1 MPLYEVT
8 APDGKKYQVNAP
20 EGATQEDAIEY
31 VATQVIPQQPAPQEA
46 TAGVGEALI
55 GGAKRIGSDIITG
68 VTAPFVGGEEAAQK
82 GIARQEQITERP
94 GASLE
99 EVQKKYKEEGAWP
112 AIKEAISQIP
122 SAITEQAPFLATMW
136 AGGKAGA
143 ALPGTPQTKVVTGF
157 IGAALAPFLA
167 QSGSNIQRQVE
178 EQVAKGEDPNVSMS
192 KAYGGATAQA
202 ALDVFS
208 LQFGLGRLLGIKPA
222 QFGTQQAE
230 KLAKEKLTLM
240 LAKGTGKTALAEIPT
255 EMTQQLIERAQ
266 AGLDL
271 TSPEAVQEY
280 LSAGYTAGLIS
291 PIGGPVRAMERSD
304 ARNYLAVKEEQ
315 AKQAMQQSLDAEIAR
330 INEAKFTEEEK
341 QRKIAEAEAKARAQ
355 RNAVLAN
362 IYTNPGKTV
371 QEIINEATGV
381 ARPAETKKSLEE
393 RQKALETQLD
403 EKART
408 YKKALNSPSG
418 VFAKDPFTQ
427 QEYELTTGEWL
438 GLTSPDLVSE
448 IESTTPVEER
458 GERLAT
464 DPVTETTFIDM
475 GIGRTAK
482 LHTALKGL
490 DPLKIE
496 DNRVIRNT
504 LNNYLKTREA
514 EDPRAVAVQDY
525 LNTIPTTEELE
536 YEPAIRDRLRSDL
549 QVSGQPV
556 PISPAEAF
564 AGYDGTGIDRVPDNI
579 REFARGEESFTDTI
593 ENDLKALREE
603 IAKPY
608 KGETLNS
615 RIKKLGG
622 ILTKD
627 FRDLAG
633 DKSTAALNLTPGLAS
648 NKGREL
654 GELINDGLLDDFL
667 PFHLQSAP
675 GSDTREAAQ
684 YLIGQLV
691 SNTRTIP
698 YAEQRARDELQLQHD
713 QLSEALYLQEKEPQN
728 QRAAEFGLTPQE
740 EDANAILRQESAAIK
755 EEGGISPTEEVPGE
769 TIAEARA
776 KPKET
781 IGQFLDR
788 ATPEELK
795 AFSRQQLA
803 KDMSDQGRQRRQE
816 AIQALQTE
824 RETLVEAFK
833 DTRDP
838 AQRKAIRERG
848 TAIDGE
854 LKALGYKPQFA
865 EAPTTQ
871 TIETYNRNPVS
882 QTEKSLINEA
892 KEFFKNK
899 LRSEINTTGKN
910 EYWNQGEFIFTGF
923 QNGNKNNAYLNWN
936 FAFDNKLKNSN
947 SNIRSTELQRAAY
960 ALARQELGDFEIQ
973 LDPVWGA
980 PDVQPTQ
987 LAEATQ
993 PELIF
998 ENKPI
1003 PKQLID
1009 QYRKNQAA
1017 EERANVSMSGPNKAA
1032 QTRTWQTLSRM
1043 YTDFLGVDPRSN
1055 WTMSPRFYA
1064 LQDILQREATKPTQ
1078 LAQTLQ
1084 PLPNTGQTSESITSV
1099 LEDEFGPNVRN
1110 MQRRGRLRIV
1120 DSVDQLPPNVRGQ
1133 ATPRSVG
1140 AFDGETSYIIAD
1152 RVNPQNARRV
1162 LLHEVGE
1169 HYGLERML
1177 GRDNYRSALNRL
1189 KTLRN
1194 SDDVVRNAWNQVKQA
1209 YPKLK
1214 EGSDPYLK
1222 EVMAKVAE
1230 EAPNMTLVTRLRG
1243 LIKNFLT
1250 RLGLYNPDTFT
1261 SRDLQDLLI
1270 HSLRSSLAKD
1280 LNPVLAQGGIQLSE
1294 QERAELLG
1302 MTDESV
1308 LDMIERHANTVVDNV
1323 GKGWVTMMSPDE
1335 FLQLTTSPSYRETLE
1350 KQVEQGLGTFKT
1362 SPLKNKG
1369 KFDIKSMKPMFLEVS
1384 DFPVRDASVGDGIPF
1399 EYTPEGGYDTEVIK
1413 GVPLGVDVKGHEG
1426 RHRAIMAKKAGITQM
1441 PVMIFSNTAKTKRDV
1456 IQERDGPTLRAQV
1469 EGQPSVDLASEMI
1482 PIDYANEQNIR
1493 NMMQGTDIQFME
1505 VPPDMQGTAVF
1516 GRLDASEQSFY
1527 NNYVNRFDEFRQSPR
1542 DSLQDMFVKGRINIA
1557 SSTAGVEEKLIKDYN
1572 GAVNDAMNNVRADI
1586 LLNQALESNIMA
1598 SQAAEEGKV
1607 DFLDNGLAKVVP
1619 DENNINKLIQL
1630 REQLGQ
1636 EVGDPTRAKYL
1647 VQHYLVGR
1655 RFKREIELNAQREQN
1670 IINLKAMIVEQRRI
1684 LRDSQG
1690 RGQAEQRNNAEK
1702 LMDRYK
1708 KLIEMNRKAMTDI
1721 TDEQIAAIGPA
1732 LDYANQ
1738 HPILNQIGSV
1748 VDGINRNRIDM
1759 LEKAGYYDADTAAFY
1774 RSNLGYVPL
1783 FRVIE
1788 DLDFMHPG
1796 TKEYF
1801 QGFANLGRE
1810 YEFRGSERDVDD
1822 VLNNMLKQHFW
1833 AVNAAVRN
1841 NANFQT
1847 AKALGMHETVTDP
1860 ETGAEVERL
1869 MTLDK
1874 KPDGRA
1880 GESVAP
1886 VYINGERKFIEYSDP
1901 NLAIAIQGAVPAFTG
1916 ILAWFGQASKIFRLG
1931 ITANPIFQSYQVV
1944 NDAISAALFSG
1955 VKNPFALGKEIIAGF
1970 AKDTFNSTDA
1980 INKQMARL
1988 GIAGGYGKTARDIF
2002 EQSERKFNLANNS
2015 LIKNLYDKA
2024 DKFASKS
2031 DLAQRRGIFIQT
2043 LLETGGVR
2051 QPDGSVQGGNEVLAM
2066 NRALNIINWQKRGLA
2081 TPVRALTH
2089 VVPFLNAYIQ
2099 GMDVLMNAIRGKGI
2113 SGQESRKAQM
2123 LLFKTAMTLM
2133 ALNAMYAMLVA
2144 GDDEYDKQDDRTKF
2158 RNYFIPGTN
2167 FKMPVRAE
2175 ISFLTKYLP
2184 EQTYQYMLK
2193 RGTNDEPDS
2202 RKLAQGFSTAFTD
2215 AMLSPNLFPQL
2226 FRAGFEVATNY
2237 DFYNDRPLI
2246 GMGLNRL
2253 ATSEQYNERTS
2264 QFARWIGA
2272 SGIVAPINV
2281 DHLVR
2286 GYTGTLGST
2295 ALYLTDSIANLFYTN
2310 KLPERPLR
2318 ELPIISPLMMR
2329 PEGRDKLNDFYD
2341 LKQMS
2346 DEVSATFNNYVKLGK
2361 GEQAREYRK
2370 DNVKL
2375 MALRGQIN
2383 NINNRLKTIRDQRKL
2398 IVENPRMSAEV
2409 KRERLEKL
2417 DKMMNTAVINVSRLR
2432 RNAGL

>member
-8 APDGKKYQVNAP
+8 APGGKKYQVNAP

-31 VATQVIPQQPAPQEA
+31 VATQVIPQQPTPQEA
-46 TAGVGEALI
+46 TAGMGEAFL

-68 VTAPFVGGEEAAQK
+68 VTAPFVGGEEAAQR

-136 AGGKAGA
+136 AGAKAGA

-230 KLAKEKLTLM
+230 KLAKEKLALM

-291 PIGGPVRAMERSD
+291 PIGGPVRALERSD

-341 QRKIAEAEAKARAQ
+341 QRKIAEAEAKARAE

-371 QEIINEATGV
+371 QEIIDEATGV

-393 RQKALETQLD
+393 RQKALETQLN
-403 EKART
+403 EKAKT

-448 IESTTPVEER
+448 IESTTPVEEQ

-464 DPVTETTFIDM
+464 DPVTETTFRDM

-482 LHTALKGL
+482 LHTTLKGL

-504 LNNYLKTREA
+504 LDNYLKTREA

-556 PISPAEAF
+556 PISPSEAF

-579 REFARGEESFTDTI
+579 REFARGKEPLADTVEI
-593 ENDLKALREE
+593 ENDLKAIQDE

-608 KGETLNS
+608 KGETLTS

-627 FRDLAG
+627 FKDLAR
-633 DKSTAALNLTPGLAS
+633 DKSTAALNLSPGLAS
-648 NKGREL
+648 NKGSEL
-654 GELINDGLLDDFL
+654 GELINDGLLNDFL
-667 PFHLQSAP
+667 PFHLQASP
-675 GSDTREAAQ
+675 GSDTRAAAE
-684 YLIGQLV
+684 YIMNQLV

-713 QLSEALYLQEKEPQN
+713 QLAEALYLQEKEPQN
-728 QRAAEFGLTPQE
+728 QRAAEFGVTPQE
-740 EDANAILRQESAAIK
+740 EADNIVLQREAQDIK
-755 EEGGISPTEEVPGE
+755 EEGRRTVEDLRAEGLQVPD
-769 TIAEARA
+769 I
-776 KPKET
+776 
-781 IGQFLDR
+781 
-788 ATPEELK
+788 
-795 AFSRQQLA
+795 
-803 KDMSDQGRQRRQE
+803 
-816 AIQALQTE
+816 
-824 RETLVEAFK
+824 
-833 DTRDP
+833 
-838 AQRKAIRERG
+838 
-848 TAIDGE
+848 
-854 LKALGYKPQFA
+854 
-865 EAPTTQ
+865 
-871 TIETYNRNPVS
+871 
-882 QTEKSLINEA
+882 
-892 KEFFKNK
+892 
-899 LRSEINTTGKN
+899 
-910 EYWNQGEFIFTGF
+910 
-923 QNGNKNNAYLNWN
+923 
-936 FAFDNKLKNSN
+936 
-947 SNIRSTELQRAAY
+947 
-960 ALARQELGDFEIQ
+960 
-973 LDPVWGA
+973 
-980 PDVQPTQ
+980 Q
-987 LAEATQ
+987 LAEATENVLDKLKNPDGTPITLYHGTNASFTEFDNTKIQ
-993 PELIF
+993 RGSQGKGFYLTDAPYFARNYGKNVIPVQATIQNPLILEGTGKNWTQEQENAFNNF
-998 ENKPI
+998 EQSGYDAIVRLSNGQIMEIMVPDNVNNTFDINNKKHVKQI
-1003 PKQLID
+1003 LDTLSSERGTFFKGQRYKNSEKQLFKAATLPDSPYNTFAAYEIIEEFAD
-1009 QYRKNQAA
+1009 NIQAA
-1017 EERANVSMSGPNKAA
+1017 GFDSFYVYELPGYAMGARNIGVFDANNIIPV
-1032 QTRTWQTLSRM
+1032 
-1043 YTDFLGVDPRSN
+1043 TD
-1055 WTMSPRFYA
+1055 
-1064 LQDILQREATKPTQ
+1064 KPTQ

-1084 PLPNTGQTSESITSV
+1084 PLPNTGQTSESITSA
-1099 LEDEFGPNVRN
+1099 LEDEFGTNVRN
-1110 MQRRGRLRIV
+1110 MQRRGKLRIV

-1140 AFDGETSYIIAD
+1140 AFDGEISYIIAD

-1261 SRDLQDLLI
+1261 SRDLQDLLV
-1270 HSLRSSLAKD
+1270 HSLRNSLAKD

-1323 GKGWVTMMSPDE
+1323 GRGWVTTMSPDQ
-1335 FLQLTTSPSYRETLE
+1335 FLQLTTNPGTLARLQKE
-1350 KQVEQGLGTFKT
+1350 VEEGKGTFRE
-1362 SPLKNKG
+1362 SLKQKG
-1369 KFDIKSMKPMFLEVS
+1369 KFDIKSMKPMFIEVS
-1384 DFPVRDASVGDGIPF
+1384 DFPVRDAGVGDGIPF
-1399 EYTPEGGYDTEVIK
+1399 QYTPEGGYDTQAIK
-1413 GVPLGVDVKGHEG
+1413 GIPLNVSVKGHEG
-1426 RHRAIMAKKAGITQM
+1426 RHRAIMAKNAGITEM
-1441 PVMIFSNTAKTKRDV
+1441 PVMVFSNTAKTKRDI
-1456 IQERDGPTLRAQV
+1456 IQKGDTPTLRSQV
-1469 EGQPSVDLASEMI
+1469 EGQPPVNLASEMI

-1493 NMMQGTDIQFME
+1493 GMMQGTDIQFME

-1527 NNYVNRFDEFRQSPR
+1527 NNFVNRFDEFRSNPIG
-1542 DSLQDMFVKGRINIA
+1542 SLQDMFTKARINVA
-1557 SSTAGVEEKLIKDYN
+1557 SATAGIEEKVIKDFN
-1572 GAVNDAMNNVRADI
+1572 GAVTNAMNVVRPDI
-1586 LLNQALESNIMA
+1586 LLNQGLESNILA
-1598 SQAAEEGKV
+1598 ATAAEEGKV

-1619 DENNINKLIQL
+1619 DENNINKLVQL

-1636 EVGDPTRAKYL
+1636 QINNPIKAKFL
-1647 VQHYLVGR
+1647 VQHYLAAR
-1655 RFKREIELNAQREQN
+1655 RFNREVELNAQREQN
-1670 IINLKAMIVEQRRI
+1670 IVNLKAMIAEQRRI
-1684 LRDSQG
+1684 LRNSQG

-1708 KLIEMNRKAMTDI
+1708 KLIEFNTKALTGI
-1721 TDEQIAAIGPA
+1721 TDEQRNAIPLG
-1732 LDYANQ
+1732 LGYADQ
-1738 HPILNQIGSV
+1738 FPILNQIGSV

-1759 LEKAGYYDADTAAFY
+1759 LEKAGYYDKDTADFY

-1783 FRVIE
+1783 FRVMLE
-1788 DLDFMHPG
+1788 EMNALHPDM
-1796 TKEYF
+1796 KQFF
-1801 QGFANLGRE
+1801 QGFSNLGRE
-1810 YEFRGSERDVDD
+1810 YEFKGSEKDVDD
-1822 VLNNMLKQHFW
+1822 ILNNMLKQHFW

-1847 AKALGMHETVTDP
+1847 AKVVGIHETVTDP
-1860 ETGAEVERL
+1860 ITGEEVEKL
-1869 MTLDK
+1869 VTMDK
-1874 KPDGRA
+1874 KPDGPA
-1880 GESVAP
+1880 GNLVAP
-1886 VYINGERKFIEYSDP
+1886 VFINGERKFVEYTDP
-1901 NLAIAIQGAVPAFTG
+1901 NLAIGLQSVAPAFNGTIMAFLG
-1916 ILAWFGQASKIFRLG
+1916 KASKIFRLG
-1931 ITANPIFQSYQVV
+1931 ITANPVFQSYQVV
-1944 NDAISAALFSG
+1944 NDAISAGLLSG
-1955 VKNPFALGKEIIAGF
+1955 VKDPYALAKEIIAGF

-1988 GIAGGYGKTARDIF
+1988 GIAGGYGKTAQDIF
-2002 EQSERKFNLANNS
+2002 EQSERKYNLANNS

-2031 DLAQRRGIFIQT
+2031 DLAQRRGIFIRT

-2051 QPDGSVQGGNEVLAM
+2051 QPDGSIQGGNEILAM
-2066 NRALNIINWQKRGLA
+2066 NRALNIINWQKRGLSNS
-2081 TPVRALTH
+2081 VRAITH
-2089 VVPFLNAYIQ
+2089 VVPFSNAYIQ
-2099 GMDVLMNAIRGKGI
+2099 GMDVLINALRGKGL
-2113 SGQESRKAQM
+2113 SGQEARVAQF
-2123 LLFKTAMTLM
+2123 LFFKTAMTLM
-2133 ALNAMYAMLVA
+2133 GLNLIYSMLIA
-2144 GDDEYDKQDDRTKF
+2144 GDDEYDKQDDRVKF
-2158 RNYFIPGTN
+2158 RNYFVPGTD

-2193 RGTNDEPDS
+2193 RGTRDEPDF
-2202 RKLAQGFSTAFTD
+2202 RKLRQGLSTAFND
-2215 AMLSPNLFPQL
+2215 AMLSPNLFPQGI
-2226 FRAGFEVATNY
+2226 RPAVEVLTNY

-2246 GMGLNRL
+2246 GIGLSRQ
-2253 ATSEQYNERTS
+2253 ATKEQFNERTS
-2264 QFARWIGA
+2264 EFAKWLGS
-2272 SGIVAPINV
+2272 SGIVAPINI

-2286 GYTGTLGST
+2286 GTTGTLGST

-2341 LKQMS
+2341 LLQMS
-2346 DEVSATFNNYVKLGK
+2346 NEVSATLNKYVKYGK
-2361 GEQAREYRK
+2361 AEKAREYRK
-2370 DNVKL
+2370 DNAKL
-2375 MALRGQIN
+2375 IALRGQIN
-2383 NINNRLKTIRDQRKL
+2383 SINNRIKTIREQRKL

-2417 DKMMNTAVINVSRLR
+2417 DKMMNAAVINVSRIR

>member
-8 APDGKKYQVNAP
+8 APGGKKYQVNAP

-31 VATQVIPQQPAPQEA
+31 VATQVIPQQPTPQEA
-46 TAGVGEALI
+46 TAGMGEAFL

-68 VTAPFVGGEEAAQK
+68 VTAPFVGGEEAAQR

-136 AGGKAGA
+136 AGAKAGA

-157 IGAALAPFLA
+157 IGAAVAPFLA
-167 QSGSNIQRQVE
+167 QSGSNIQRQAE
-178 EQVAKGEDPNVSMS
+178 EQVAKGEDPNVSLS

-230 KLAKEKLTLM
+230 KLAKEKLALM

-291 PIGGPVRAMERSD
+291 PIGGPVRALERSD

-341 QRKIAEAEAKARAQ
+341 QRKIAEAEAKARAE

-371 QEIINEATGV
+371 QEIIEEATGV

-393 RQKALETQLD
+393 RQKALETQLN
-403 EKART
+403 EKAKT

-448 IESTTPVEER
+448 IESTTPVEEQ

-464 DPVTETTFIDM
+464 DPVTETTFRDM

-482 LHTALKGL
+482 LHTTLKGL

-504 LNNYLKTREA
+504 LDNYLKTREA

-556 PISPAEAF
+556 PISPSEAF

-579 REFARGEESFTDTI
+579 REFARGKEPLADTVAI
-593 ENDLKALREE
+593 ENDLKAIQDE

-608 KGETLNS
+608 KGETLTS

-627 FRDLAG
+627 FKDLAR
-633 DKSTAALNLTPGLAS
+633 DKSTAALNLSPGLAS
-648 NKGREL
+648 NKGSEL
-654 GELINDGLLDDFL
+654 GELINDGLLNDFL
-667 PFHLQSAP
+667 PFHLQAFP
-675 GSDTREAAQ
+675 GSDTRAAAE
-684 YLIGQLV
+684 YIMNQLV

-713 QLSEALYLQEKEPQN
+713 QLAEALYLQEKEPQN

-788 ATPEELK
+788 ATPEKLK

-816 AIQALQTE
+816 VIQALQTE

-848 TAIDGE
+848 TAIDEE

-865 EAPTTQ
+865 EA
-871 TIETYNRNPVS
+871 
-882 QTEKSLINEA
+882 
-892 KEFFKNK
+892 
-899 LRSEINTTGKN
+899 
-910 EYWNQGEFIFTGF
+910 
-923 QNGNKNNAYLNWN
+923 
-936 FAFDNKLKNSN
+936 
-947 SNIRSTELQRAAY
+947 
-960 ALARQELGDFEIQ
+960 
-973 LDPVWGA
+973 
-980 PDVQPTQ
+980 
-987 LAEATQ
+987 
-993 PELIF
+993 
-998 ENKPI
+998 
-1003 PKQLID
+1003 
-1009 QYRKNQAA
+1009 
-1017 EERANVSMSGPNKAA
+1017 
-1032 QTRTWQTLSRM
+1032 
-1043 YTDFLGVDPRSN
+1043 
-1055 WTMSPRFYA
+1055 
-1064 LQDILQREATKPTQ
+1064 
-1078 LAQTLQ
+1078 LQ
-1084 PLPNTGQTSESITSV
+1084 PLPNTGQTSESITSA
-1099 LEDEFGPNVRN
+1099 LEDEFGTNVRN
-1110 MQRRGRLRIV
+1110 MQRRGKLRIV

-1140 AFDGETSYIIAD
+1140 AFDGEISYIIAD

-1261 SRDLQDLLI
+1261 SRDLQDLLV
-1270 HSLRSSLAKD
+1270 HSLRNSLAKD

-1323 GKGWVTMMSPDE
+1323 GRGWVTTMSPDQ
-1335 FLQLTTSPSYRETLE
+1335 FLQLTTNPGTLARLQKE
-1350 KQVEQGLGTFKT
+1350 VEEGKGTFRE
-1362 SPLKNKG
+1362 SLKQKG
-1369 KFDIKSMKPMFLEVS
+1369 KFDIKSMKPMFIEVS
-1384 DFPVRDASVGDGIPF
+1384 DFPVRDAGVGDGIPF
-1399 EYTPEGGYDTEVIK
+1399 QYTPEGGYDTQAIK
-1413 GVPLGVDVKGHEG
+1413 GIPLNVSVKGHEG
-1426 RHRAIMAKKAGITQM
+1426 RHRAIMAKNAGITEM
-1441 PVMIFSNTAKTKRDV
+1441 PVMVFSNTAKTKRDI
-1456 IQERDGPTLRAQV
+1456 IQKGDTPTLRSQV
-1469 EGQPSVDLASEMI
+1469 EGQPPVNLASEMI

-1493 NMMQGTDIQFME
+1493 GMMQGTDIQFME

-1527 NNYVNRFDEFRQSPR
+1527 NNFVNRFDEFRSNPIG
-1542 DSLQDMFVKGRINIA
+1542 SLQDMFTKARINVA
-1557 SSTAGVEEKLIKDYN
+1557 SATAGIEEKVIKDFN
-1572 GAVNDAMNNVRADI
+1572 GAVTNAMNVVRPDI
-1586 LLNQALESNIMA
+1586 LLNQGLESNILA
-1598 SQAAEEGKV
+1598 ATAAEEGKV

-1619 DENNINKLIQL
+1619 DENNINKLVQL

-1636 EVGDPTRAKYL
+1636 QINNPIKAKFL
-1647 VQHYLVGR
+1647 VQHYLAAR
-1655 RFKREIELNAQREQN
+1655 RFNREVELNAQREQN
-1670 IINLKAMIVEQRRI
+1670 IVNLKAMIAEQRRI
-1684 LRDSQG
+1684 LRNSQG

-1708 KLIEMNRKAMTDI
+1708 KLIEFNTKALTGI
-1721 TDEQIAAIGPA
+1721 TDEQRNAIPLG
-1732 LDYANQ
+1732 LGYADQ
-1738 HPILNQIGSV
+1738 FPILNQIGSV

-1759 LEKAGYYDADTAAFY
+1759 LEKAGYYDKDTADFY

-1783 FRVIE
+1783 FRVMLE
-1788 DLDFMHPG
+1788 EMNALHPDM
-1796 TKEYF
+1796 KQFF
-1801 QGFANLGRE
+1801 QGFSNLGRE
-1810 YEFRGSERDVDD
+1810 YEFKGSEKDVDD
-1822 VLNNMLKQHFW
+1822 ILNNMLKQHFW

-1847 AKALGMHETVTDP
+1847 AKVVGIHETVTDP
-1860 ETGAEVERL
+1860 ITGEEVEKL
-1869 MTLDK
+1869 VTMDK
-1874 KPDGRA
+1874 KPDGPA
-1880 GESVAP
+1880 GNLVAP
-1886 VYINGERKFIEYSDP
+1886 VFINGERKFVEYTDP
-1901 NLAIAIQGAVPAFTG
+1901 NLAIGLQSVAPAFNGTIMAFLG
-1916 ILAWFGQASKIFRLG
+1916 KASKIFRLG
-1931 ITANPIFQSYQVV
+1931 ITANPVFQSYQVV
-1944 NDAISAALFSG
+1944 NDAISAGLLSG
-1955 VKNPFALGKEIIAGF
+1955 VKDPYALAKEIIAGF

-1988 GIAGGYGKTARDIF
+1988 GIAGGYGKTAQDIF
-2002 EQSERKFNLANNS
+2002 EQSERKYNLANNS

-2031 DLAQRRGIFIQT
+2031 DLAQRRGIFIRT

-2051 QPDGSVQGGNEVLAM
+2051 QPDGSIQGGNEILAM
-2066 NRALNIINWQKRGLA
+2066 NRALNIINWQKRGLSNS
-2081 TPVRALTH
+2081 VRAITH
-2089 VVPFLNAYIQ
+2089 VVPFSNAYIQ
-2099 GMDVLMNAIRGKGI
+2099 GMDVLINALRGKGL
-2113 SGQESRKAQM
+2113 SGQEARVAQF
-2123 LLFKTAMTLM
+2123 LFFKTAMTLM
-2133 ALNAMYAMLVA
+2133 GLNLIYSMLIA
-2144 GDDEYDKQDDRTKF
+2144 GDDEYDKQDDRVKF
-2158 RNYFIPGTN
+2158 RNYFVPGTD

-2193 RGTNDEPDS
+2193 RGTRDEPDF
-2202 RKLAQGFSTAFTD
+2202 RKLRQGLSTAFND
-2215 AMLSPNLFPQL
+2215 AMLSPNLFPQGI
-2226 FRAGFEVATNY
+2226 RPAVEVLTNY

-2246 GMGLNRL
+2246 GIGLSRQ
-2253 ATSEQYNERTS
+2253 ATKEQFNERTS
-2264 QFARWIGA
+2264 EFAKWLGS
-2272 SGIVAPINV
+2272 SGIVAPINI

-2286 GYTGTLGST
+2286 GTTGTLGST

-2341 LKQMS
+2341 LLQMS
-2346 DEVSATFNNYVKLGK
+2346 NEVSATLNKYVKYGK
-2361 GEQAREYRK
+2361 AEKAREYRK
-2370 DNVKL
+2370 DNAKL
-2375 MALRGQIN
+2375 IALRGQIN
-2383 NINNRLKTIRDQRKL
+2383 SINNRIKTIREQRKL

-2417 DKMMNTAVINVSRLR
+2417 DKMMNAAVINVSRIR

>member
-8 APDGKKYQVNAP
+8 APGGKKYQVNAP

-31 VATQVIPQQPAPQEA
+31 VATQVIPQQPTPQEA
-46 TAGVGEALI
+46 TAGMGEAFL

-68 VTAPFVGGEEAAQK
+68 VTAPFVGGEEAAQR

-136 AGGKAGA
+136 AGAKAGA

-230 KLAKEKLTLM
+230 KLAKEKLALM

-291 PIGGPVRAMERSD
+291 PIGGPVRALERSD

-341 QRKIAEAEAKARAQ
+341 QRKIAEAEAKARAE

-371 QEIINEATGV
+371 QEIIDEATGV

-393 RQKALETQLD
+393 RQKALETQLN
-403 EKART
+403 EKAKT

-448 IESTTPVEER
+448 IESTTPVEEQ

-464 DPVTETTFIDM
+464 DPVTETTFRDM

-482 LHTALKGL
+482 LHTTLKGL

-504 LNNYLKTREA
+504 LDNYLKTREA

-549 QVSGQPV
+549 QVSGKPV
-556 PISPAEAF
+556 PISPSEAF

-579 REFARGEESFTDTI
+579 REFARGKEPLADTVEI
-593 ENDLKALREE
+593 ENDLKAIQDE

-608 KGETLNS
+608 KGETLTS

-627 FRDLAG
+627 FKDLAR
-633 DKSTAALNLTPGLAS
+633 DKSTAALNLSPGLAS
-648 NKGREL
+648 NKGSEL
-654 GELINDGLLDDFL
+654 GELINDGLLNDFL
-667 PFHLQSAP
+667 PFHLQASP
-675 GSDTREAAQ
+675 GSDTRAAAE
-684 YLIGQLV
+684 YIMNQLV

-713 QLSEALYLQEKEPQN
+713 QLAEALYLQEKEPQN

-740 EDANAILRQESAAIK
+740 EADNIVLQREAQDIK
-755 EEGGISPTEEVPGE
+755 EEGRRTVEDLRAEGLQVPD
-769 TIAEARA
+769 I
-776 KPKET
+776 
-781 IGQFLDR
+781 
-788 ATPEELK
+788 
-795 AFSRQQLA
+795 
-803 KDMSDQGRQRRQE
+803 
-816 AIQALQTE
+816 
-824 RETLVEAFK
+824 
-833 DTRDP
+833 
-838 AQRKAIRERG
+838 
-848 TAIDGE
+848 
-854 LKALGYKPQFA
+854 
-865 EAPTTQ
+865 
-871 TIETYNRNPVS
+871 
-882 QTEKSLINEA
+882 
-892 KEFFKNK
+892 
-899 LRSEINTTGKN
+899 
-910 EYWNQGEFIFTGF
+910 
-923 QNGNKNNAYLNWN
+923 
-936 FAFDNKLKNSN
+936 
-947 SNIRSTELQRAAY
+947 
-960 ALARQELGDFEIQ
+960 
-973 LDPVWGA
+973 
-980 PDVQPTQ
+980 Q

-1064 LQDILQREATKPTQ
+1064 LQDILQREANKPTQLAEATQPIYYRGTPEEYEDIAGTGGVVYFSPNRKEAEIVGGKVVKPYRLNVNNTFDINNKKHVKQILDTLSSERGTFFKGQRYKNSEKQLFKAATLPDSPYNTFAAYEIIEEFADNIQAAGFDSFYVYELPGYAMGARNIGVFNANNIIPVTDKPTQ

-1084 PLPNTGQTSESITSV
+1084 PLPNTGQTSESITSA
-1099 LEDEFGPNVRN
+1099 LEDEFGTNVRN
-1110 MQRRGRLRIV
+1110 MQRRGKLRIV

-1140 AFDGETSYIIAD
+1140 AFDGEISYIIAD

-1189 KTLRN
+1189 KTLKN
-1194 SDDVVRNAWNQVKQA
+1194 TDDVVRNAWNQVKQA

-1250 RLGLYNPDTFT
+1250 RIGLYSPDNFT
-1261 SRDLQDLLI
+1261 SRDLQDLLV
-1270 HSLRSSLAKD
+1270 HSLRNSLAKD
-1280 LNPVLAQGGIQLSE
+1280 LAPVLAQGGIQLSE

-1323 GKGWVTMMSPDE
+1323 GRGWVTTMSPDQ
-1335 FLQLTTSPSYRETLE
+1335 FLQLTTNPGTLARLQKE
-1350 KQVEQGLGTFKT
+1350 VEEGKGTFRE
-1362 SPLKNKG
+1362 SLKQKG
-1369 KFDIKSMKPMFLEVS
+1369 KFDIKSMKPMFIEVS
-1384 DFPVRDASVGDGIPF
+1384 DFPVRDAGVGDGIPF
-1399 EYTPEGGYDTEVIK
+1399 QYTPEGGYDTQAIK
-1413 GVPLGVDVKGHEG
+1413 GIPLNVSVKGHEG
-1426 RHRAIMAKKAGITQM
+1426 RHRAIMAKNAGITEM
-1441 PVMIFSNTAKTKRDV
+1441 PVMVFSNTAKTKRDI
-1456 IQERDGPTLRAQV
+1456 IQKGDTPTLRSQV
-1469 EGQPSVDLASEMI
+1469 EGQPPVNLASEMI

-1493 NMMQGTDIQFME
+1493 GMMQGTDIQFME

-1527 NNYVNRFDEFRQSPR
+1527 NNFVNRFDEFRSNPIG
-1542 DSLQDMFVKGRINIA
+1542 SLQDMFTKARINVA
-1557 SSTAGVEEKLIKDYN
+1557 SATAGIEEKVIKDFN
-1572 GAVNDAMNNVRADI
+1572 GAVTNAMNVVRPDI
-1586 LLNQALESNIMA
+1586 LLNQGLESNILA
-1598 SQAAEEGKV
+1598 ATAAEEGKV

-1619 DENNINKLIQL
+1619 DENNINKLVQL

-1636 EVGDPTRAKYL
+1636 QINNPIKAKFL
-1647 VQHYLVGR
+1647 VQHYLAAR
-1655 RFKREIELNAQREQN
+1655 RFNREVELNAQREQN
-1670 IINLKAMIVEQRRI
+1670 IVNLKAMIAEQRRI
-1684 LRDSQG
+1684 LRNSQG

-1708 KLIEMNRKAMTDI
+1708 KLIEFNTKALTGI
-1721 TDEQIAAIGPA
+1721 TDEQRNAIPLG
-1732 LDYANQ
+1732 LGYADQ
-1738 HPILNQIGSV
+1738 FPILNQIGSV

-1759 LEKAGYYDADTAAFY
+1759 LEKAGYYDKDTADFY

-1783 FRVIE
+1783 FRVMLE
-1788 DLDFMHPG
+1788 EMNALHPDM
-1796 TKEYF
+1796 KQFF
-1801 QGFANLGRE
+1801 QGFSNLGRE
-1810 YEFRGSERDVDD
+1810 YEFKGSEKDVDD
-1822 VLNNMLKQHFW
+1822 ILNNMLKQHFW

-1847 AKALGMHETVTDP
+1847 AKVVGIHETVTDP
-1860 ETGAEVERL
+1860 ITGEEVEKL
-1869 MTLDK
+1869 VTMDK
-1874 KPDGRA
+1874 KPDGPA
-1880 GESVAP
+1880 GNLVAP
-1886 VYINGERKFIEYSDP
+1886 VFINGERKFVEYTDP
-1901 NLAIAIQGAVPAFTG
+1901 NLAIGLQSVAPAFNGTIMAFLG
-1916 ILAWFGQASKIFRLG
+1916 KASKIFRLG
-1931 ITANPIFQSYQVV
+1931 ITANPVFQSYQVV
-1944 NDAISAALFSG
+1944 NDAISAGLLSG
-1955 VKNPFALGKEIIAGF
+1955 VKDPYALAKEIIAGF

-1988 GIAGGYGKTARDIF
+1988 GIAGGYGKTAQDIF
-2002 EQSERKFNLANNS
+2002 EQSERKYNLANNS

-2031 DLAQRRGIFIQT
+2031 DLAQRRGIFIRT

-2051 QPDGSVQGGNEVLAM
+2051 QPDGSIQGGNEILAM
-2066 NRALNIINWQKRGLA
+2066 NRALNIINWQKRGLSNS
-2081 TPVRALTH
+2081 VRAITH
-2089 VVPFLNAYIQ
+2089 VVPFSNAYIQ
-2099 GMDVLMNAIRGKGI
+2099 GMDVLINALRGKGL
-2113 SGQESRKAQM
+2113 SGQEARVAQF
-2123 LLFKTAMTLM
+2123 LFFKTAMTLM
-2133 ALNAMYAMLVA
+2133 GLNLIYSMLIA
-2144 GDDEYDKQDDRTKF
+2144 GDDEYDKQDDRVKF
-2158 RNYFIPGTN
+2158 RNYFVPGTN

-2193 RGTNDEPDS
+2193 RGTRDEPDF
-2202 RKLAQGFSTAFTD
+2202 RKLRQGLSTAFND
-2215 AMLSPNLFPQL
+2215 AMLSPNLFPQGI
-2226 FRAGFEVATNY
+2226 RPAVEVLTNY

-2246 GMGLNRL
+2246 GIGLSRQ
-2253 ATSEQYNERTS
+2253 ATKEQFNERTS
-2264 QFARWIGA
+2264 EFAKWLGS
-2272 SGIVAPINV
+2272 SGIVAPINI

-2286 GYTGTLGST
+2286 GTTGTLGST

-2341 LKQMS
+2341 LLQMS
-2346 DEVSATFNNYVKLGK
+2346 NEVSATLNKYVKYGK
-2361 GEQAREYRK
+2361 AEKAREYRK
-2370 DNVKL
+2370 DNAKL
-2375 MALRGQIN
+2375 IALRGQIN
-2383 NINNRLKTIRDQRKL
+2383 SINNRIKTIREQRKL

-2417 DKMMNTAVINVSRLR
+2417 DKMMNAAVINVSRIR

>member
-8 APDGKKYQVNAP
+8 APGGKKYQVNAP

-31 VATQVIPQQPAPQEA
+31 VATQVIPQQPTPQEA
-46 TAGVGEALI
+46 TAGMGEAFL

-68 VTAPFVGGEEAAQK
+68 VTAPFVGGEEAAQR

-122 SAITEQAPFLATMW
+122 GAITENLAPFLATMW
-136 AGGKAGA
+136 AGAKAGA
-143 ALPGTPQTKVVTGF
+143 ALPGTLKTKVITSF
-157 IGAALAPFLA
+157 IGAAVAPFLA
-167 QSGSNIQRQVE
+167 QSGSNIQRQAE
-178 EQVAKGEDPNVSMS
+178 EQVAKGEDPNVSLS

-230 KLAKEKLTLM
+230 KLAKEKLALM

-291 PIGGPVRAMERSD
+291 PIGGPVRALERSD

-371 QEIINEATGV
+371 QEIIDEATGV

-393 RQKALETQLD
+393 RQKALETQLN
-403 EKART
+403 EKAKT

-458 GERLAT
+458 GERLAI
-464 DPVTETTFIDM
+464 DPVTETTFRDM

-482 LHTALKGL
+482 LHTTLKGL

-504 LNNYLKTREA
+504 LDNYLKTREA

-556 PISPAEAF
+556 PISPSEAF

-579 REFARGEESFTDTI
+579 REFARGKEPLADTVEI
-593 ENDLKALREE
+593 ENDLKAIQDE

-608 KGETLNS
+608 KGETLTS

-627 FRDLAG
+627 FKDLAR
-633 DKSTAALNLTPGLAS
+633 DKSTAALNLSPGLAS
-648 NKGREL
+648 NKGSEL
-654 GELINDGLLDDFL
+654 GELINDGLLNDFL
-667 PFHLQSAP
+667 PFHLQASP

-713 QLSEALYLQEKEPQN
+713 QLAEALYLQEKEPQN
-728 QRAAEFGLTPQE
+728 QRAAEFGVTPQE
-740 EDANAILRQESAAIK
+740 EADNIVLQREAQDIK
-755 EEGGISPTEEVPGE
+755 EEGRRTVEDLKAEGLQVPD
-769 TIAEARA
+769 IQLAEATENVLDKLKNPDGTPITLYHGTNASFTEFDNTKIQRGSQGKGFYLTDA
-776 KPKET
+776 PYFARNYGKNVIPVQAT
-781 IGQFLDR
+781 IQ
-788 ATPEELK
+788 
-795 AFSRQQLA
+795 
-803 KDMSDQGRQRRQE
+803 
-816 AIQALQTE
+816 
-824 RETLVEAFK
+824 
-833 DTRDP
+833 
-838 AQRKAIRERG
+838 
-848 TAIDGE
+848 
-854 LKALGYKPQFA
+854 
-865 EAPTTQ
+865 
-871 TIETYNRNPVS
+871 NP
-882 QTEKSLINEA
+882 LILEG
-892 KEFFKNK
+892 
-899 LRSEINTTGKN
+899 TGKN
-910 EYWNQGEFIFTGF
+910 WTQEQENAFNNFEQSGYDAIVRLS
-923 QNGNKNNAYLNWN
+923 NGQ
-936 FAFDNKLKNSN
+936 
-947 SNIRSTELQRAAY
+947 IM
-960 ALARQELGDFEIQ
+960 EIMVPDASQ
-973 LDPVWGA
+973 LRPA
-980 PDVQPTQ
+980 TQ

-1084 PLPNTGQTSESITSV
+1084 PLPNTGQTSESITSA
-1099 LEDEFGPNVRN
+1099 LEDEFGTNVRN
-1110 MQRRGRLRIV
+1110 MQRRGKLRIV

-1140 AFDGETSYIIAD
+1140 AFDGEISYIIAD

-1250 RLGLYNPDTFT
+1250 RIGLYSPDNFT
-1261 SRDLQDLLI
+1261 SRDLQDLLV
-1270 HSLRSSLAKD
+1270 HSLRNSLAKD

-1323 GKGWVTMMSPDE
+1323 GRGWVTTMSPDQ
-1335 FLQLTTSPSYRETLE
+1335 FLQLTTNPGTLARLQKE
-1350 KQVEQGLGTFKT
+1350 VEEGKGTFRE
-1362 SPLKNKG
+1362 SLKQKG
-1369 KFDIKSMKPMFLEVS
+1369 KFDIKSMKPMFIEVS
-1384 DFPVRDASVGDGIPF
+1384 DFPVRDAGVGDGIPF
-1399 EYTPEGGYDTEVIK
+1399 QYTPEGGYDTQAIK
-1413 GVPLGVDVKGHEG
+1413 GIPLNVSVKGHEG
-1426 RHRAIMAKKAGITQM
+1426 RHRAIMAKNAGITEM
-1441 PVMIFSNTAKTKRDV
+1441 PVMVFSNTAKTKRDI
-1456 IQERDGPTLRAQV
+1456 IQKGDTPTLRSQV
-1469 EGQPSVDLASEMI
+1469 EGQPPVNLASEMI

-1493 NMMQGTDIQFME
+1493 GMMQGTDIQFME

-1527 NNYVNRFDEFRQSPR
+1527 NNFVNRFDEFRSNPK
-1542 DSLQDMFVKGRINIA
+1542 DSLQDMFTKARINVA
-1557 SSTAGVEEKLIKDYN
+1557 SATAGIEEKVIKDFN
-1572 GAVNDAMNNVRADI
+1572 GAVTNAMNVVRPDI
-1586 LLNQALESNIMA
+1586 HLNQGLESNILA
-1598 SQAAEEGKV
+1598 ATAAEEGKV

-1619 DENNINKLIQL
+1619 DENNINKLVQL

-1636 EVGDPTRAKYL
+1636 QINNPIKAKFL
-1647 VQHYLVGR
+1647 VQHYLAAR
-1655 RFKREIELNAQREQN
+1655 RFNREVELNAQREQN
-1670 IINLKAMIVEQRRI
+1670 IVNLKAMIAEQRRI
-1684 LRDSQG
+1684 LRNSQG

-1708 KLIEMNRKAMTDI
+1708 KLIEFNTKALTGI
-1721 TDEQIAAIGPA
+1721 TDEQRNAIPLG
-1732 LDYANQ
+1732 LGYADQ
-1738 HPILNQIGSV
+1738 FPILNQIGSV

-1759 LEKAGYYDADTAAFY
+1759 LEKAGYYDKDTADFY

-1783 FRVIE
+1783 FRVMLE
-1788 DLDFMHPG
+1788 EMNALHPDM
-1796 TKEYF
+1796 KQFF
-1801 QGFANLGRE
+1801 QGFSNLGRE
-1810 YEFRGSERDVDD
+1810 YEFKGSEKDVDD
-1822 VLNNMLKQHFW
+1822 ILNNMLKQHFW

-1847 AKALGMHETVTDP
+1847 AKVVGIHETVTDP
-1860 ETGAEVERL
+1860 ITGEEVEKL
-1869 MTLDK
+1869 VTMDK
-1874 KPDGRA
+1874 KPDGPA
-1880 GESVAP
+1880 GNLVAP
-1886 VYINGERKFIEYSDP
+1886 VFINGERKFVEYTDP
-1901 NLAIAIQGAVPAFTG
+1901 NLAIGLQSIAPAFNGTIMAFLG
-1916 ILAWFGQASKIFRLG
+1916 KASKIFRLG
-1931 ITANPIFQSYQVV
+1931 ITANPVFQSYQVV
-1944 NDAISAALFSG
+1944 NDAISAGLLSG
-1955 VKNPFALGKEIIAGF
+1955 VKDPYALAKEIIAGF

-1988 GIAGGYGKTARDIF
+1988 GIAGGYGKTAQDIF
-2002 EQSERKFNLANNS
+2002 EQSERKYNLANNS

-2031 DLAQRRGIFIQT
+2031 DLAQRRGIFIRT

-2051 QPDGSVQGGNEVLAM
+2051 QPDGSIQGGNEILAM
-2066 NRALNIINWQKRGLA
+2066 NRALNIINWQKRGLSNS
-2081 TPVRALTH
+2081 VRAITH
-2089 VVPFLNAYIQ
+2089 VVPFSNAYIQ
-2099 GMDVLMNAIRGKGI
+2099 GMDVLINALRGKGL
-2113 SGQESRKAQM
+2113 SGQEARVAQF
-2123 LLFKTAMTLM
+2123 LFFKTAMTLM
-2133 ALNAMYAMLVA
+2133 GLNLIYSMLIA
-2144 GDDEYDKQDDRTKF
+2144 GDDEYDKQDDRVKF
-2158 RNYFIPGTN
+2158 RNYFVPGTD

-2193 RGTNDEPDS
+2193 RGTRDEPDF
-2202 RKLAQGFSTAFTD
+2202 RKLRQGLSTAFND
-2215 AMLSPNLFPQL
+2215 AMLSPNLFPQGI
-2226 FRAGFEVATNY
+2226 RPAVEVLTNY

-2246 GMGLNRL
+2246 GIGLSRQ
-2253 ATSEQYNERTS
+2253 ATKEQFNERTS
-2264 QFARWIGA
+2264 EFAKWLGS
-2272 SGIVAPINV
+2272 SGIVAPINI

-2286 GYTGTLGST
+2286 GTTGTLGST

-2341 LKQMS
+2341 LLQMS
-2346 DEVSATFNNYVKLGK
+2346 NEVSATLNKYVKYGK
-2361 GEQAREYRK
+2361 AEKAREYRK
-2370 DNVKL
+2370 DNAKL
-2375 MALRGQIN
+2375 IALRGQIN
-2383 NINNRLKTIRDQRKL
+2383 SINNRIKTIREQRKL

-2417 DKMMNTAVINVSRLR
+2417 DKMMNAAVINVSRIR

>member
-8 APDGKKYQVNAP
+8 APGGKKYQVNAP

-31 VATQVIPQQPAPQEA
+31 VATQVIPQQPTPQEA
-46 TAGVGEALI
+46 TAGMGEAFL

-68 VTAPFVGGEEAAQK
+68 VTAPFVGGEEAAQR

-136 AGGKAGA
+136 AGAKAGA

-157 IGAALAPFLA
+157 IGAAVAPFLA
-167 QSGSNIQRQVE
+167 QSGSNIQRQAE
-178 EQVAKGEDPNVSMS
+178 EQVAKGEDPNVSLS

-230 KLAKEKLTLM
+230 KLAKEKLALM

-291 PIGGPVRAMERSD
+291 PIGGPVRALERSD

-371 QEIINEATGV
+371 QEIIEEATGV

-393 RQKALETQLD
+393 RQKALETQLN
-403 EKART
+403 EKAKT

-448 IESTTPVEER
+448 IESTTPVEEQ

-464 DPVTETTFIDM
+464 DPVTETTFRDM

-482 LHTALKGL
+482 LHTTLKGL

-504 LNNYLKTREA
+504 LVNYLKTREA

-556 PISPAEAF
+556 PISPSEAF

-579 REFARGEESFTDTI
+579 REFARGKEPLADTVEI
-593 ENDLKALREE
+593 ENDLKAIQDE

-608 KGETLNS
+608 KGETLTS

-627 FRDLAG
+627 FKDLAR
-633 DKSTAALNLTPGLAS
+633 DKSTAALNLSPGLAS
-648 NKGREL
+648 NKGSEL
-654 GELINDGLLDDFL
+654 GELINDGLLNDFL
-667 PFHLQSAP
+667 PFHLQASP

-713 QLSEALYLQEKEPQN
+713 QLAEALYLQEKEPQN
-728 QRAAEFGLTPQE
+728 QRAAEFGVTPQE
-740 EDANAILRQESAAIK
+740 EADNIVLQREAQDIK
-755 EEGGISPTEEVPGE
+755 EEGRRTVEDLRAEGLQVPD
-769 TIAEARA
+769 IQLAEATENVLEKLKNPDGTPITLYHGTNASFTEFDNTKIQRGSQGKGFYLTDA
-776 KPKET
+776 PYFARNYGKNVIPVQAT
-781 IGQFLDR
+781 IQ
-788 ATPEELK
+788 
-795 AFSRQQLA
+795 
-803 KDMSDQGRQRRQE
+803 
-816 AIQALQTE
+816 
-824 RETLVEAFK
+824 
-833 DTRDP
+833 
-838 AQRKAIRERG
+838 
-848 TAIDGE
+848 
-854 LKALGYKPQFA
+854 
-865 EAPTTQ
+865 
-871 TIETYNRNPVS
+871 NP
-882 QTEKSLINEA
+882 LILEG
-892 KEFFKNK
+892 
-899 LRSEINTTGKN
+899 TGKN
-910 EYWNQGEFIFTGF
+910 WTQEQENAFNNFEQSGYDAIVRLS
-923 QNGNKNNAYLNWN
+923 NGQ
-936 FAFDNKLKNSN
+936 
-947 SNIRSTELQRAAY
+947 IM
-960 ALARQELGDFEIQ
+960 EIMVPDASQ
-973 LDPVWGA
+973 LRPA
-980 PDVQPTQ
+980 TQ

-1084 PLPNTGQTSESITSV
+1084 PLPNTGQTSESITSA
-1099 LEDEFGPNVRN
+1099 LEDEFGTNVRN
-1110 MQRRGRLRIV
+1110 MQRRGKLRIV

-1261 SRDLQDLLI
+1261 SRDLQDLLV
-1270 HSLRSSLAKD
+1270 HSLRNSLAKD

-1323 GKGWVTMMSPDE
+1323 GRGWVTTMSPDQ
-1335 FLQLTTSPSYRETLE
+1335 FLQLTTNPGTLARLQKE
-1350 KQVEQGLGTFKT
+1350 VEEGKGTFRE
-1362 SPLKNKG
+1362 SLKQKG
-1369 KFDIKSMKPMFLEVS
+1369 KFDIKSMKPMFIEVS
-1384 DFPVRDASVGDGIPF
+1384 DFPVRDAGVGDGIPF
-1399 EYTPEGGYDTEVIK
+1399 QYTPEGGYDTQAIK
-1413 GVPLGVDVKGHEG
+1413 GIPLNVSVKGHEG
-1426 RHRAIMAKKAGITQM
+1426 RHRAIMAKNAGITEM
-1441 PVMIFSNTAKTKRDV
+1441 PVMVFSNTAKTKRDI
-1456 IQERDGPTLRAQV
+1456 IQKGDTPTLRSQV
-1469 EGQPSVDLASEMI
+1469 EGQPPVNLASEMI

-1493 NMMQGTDIQFME
+1493 GMMQGTDIQFME

-1527 NNYVNRFDEFRQSPR
+1527 NNFVNRFDEFRQSPK
-1542 DSLQDMFVKGRINIA
+1542 DSLQDMFTKARINVA
-1557 SSTAGVEEKLIKDYN
+1557 SATAGIEEKVIKDFN
-1572 GAVNDAMNNVRADI
+1572 GAVTNAMNVVRPDI
-1586 LLNQALESNIMA
+1586 HLNQGLESNILA
-1598 SQAAEEGKV
+1598 ATAAEEGKV

-1619 DENNINKLIQL
+1619 DENNINKLVQL

-1636 EVGDPTRAKYL
+1636 QINNPIKAKFL
-1647 VQHYLVGR
+1647 VQHYLAAR
-1655 RFKREIELNAQREQN
+1655 RFNREVELNAQREQN
-1670 IINLKAMIVEQRRI
+1670 IVNLKAMIAEQRRI
-1684 LRDSQG
+1684 LRNSQG

-1708 KLIEMNRKAMTDI
+1708 KLIEFNTKALTGI
-1721 TDEQIAAIGPA
+1721 TDEQRNAIPLG
-1732 LDYANQ
+1732 LGYADQ
-1738 HPILNQIGSV
+1738 FPILNQIGSV

-1759 LEKAGYYDADTAAFY
+1759 LEKAGYYDKDTADFY

-1783 FRVIE
+1783 FRVMLE
-1788 DLDFMHPG
+1788 EMNALHPDM
-1796 TKEYF
+1796 KQFF
-1801 QGFANLGRE
+1801 QGFSNLGRE
-1810 YEFRGSERDVDD
+1810 YEFKGSEKDVDD
-1822 VLNNMLKQHFW
+1822 ILNNMLKQHFW

-1847 AKALGMHETVTDP
+1847 AKVVGIHETVTDP
-1860 ETGAEVERL
+1860 ITGEEVEKL
-1869 MTLDK
+1869 VTMDK
-1874 KPDGRA
+1874 KPDGPA
-1880 GESVAP
+1880 GNLVAP
-1886 VYINGERKFIEYSDP
+1886 VFINGERKFVEYTDP
-1901 NLAIAIQGAVPAFTG
+1901 NLAIGLQSVAPAFNGTIMAFLG
-1916 ILAWFGQASKIFRLG
+1916 KASKIFRLG
-1931 ITANPIFQSYQVV
+1931 ITANPVFQSYQVV
-1944 NDAISAALFSG
+1944 NDAISAGLLSG
-1955 VKNPFALGKEIIAGF
+1955 VKDPYALAKEIIAGF

-1988 GIAGGYGKTARDIF
+1988 GIAGGYGKTAQDIF
-2002 EQSERKFNLANNS
+2002 EQSERKYNLANNS

-2031 DLAQRRGIFIQT
+2031 DLAQRRGIFIRT

-2051 QPDGSVQGGNEVLAM
+2051 QPDGSIQGGNEILAM
-2066 NRALNIINWQKRGLA
+2066 NRALNIINWQKRGLSNS
-2081 TPVRALTH
+2081 VRAITH
-2089 VVPFLNAYIQ
+2089 VVPFSNAYIQ
-2099 GMDVLMNAIRGKGI
+2099 GMDVLINALRGKGL
-2113 SGQESRKAQM
+2113 SGQEARVAQF
-2123 LLFKTAMTLM
+2123 LFFKTAMTLM
-2133 ALNAMYAMLVA
+2133 GLNLIYSMLIA
-2144 GDDEYDKQDDRTKF
+2144 GDDEYDKQDDRVKF
-2158 RNYFIPGTN
+2158 RNYFVPGTD

-2193 RGTNDEPDS
+2193 RGTRDEPDF
-2202 RKLAQGFSTAFTD
+2202 RKLRQGLSTAFND
-2215 AMLSPNLFPQL
+2215 AMLSPNLFPQGI
-2226 FRAGFEVATNY
+2226 RPAVEVLTNY

-2246 GMGLNRL
+2246 GIGLSRQ
-2253 ATSEQYNERTS
+2253 ATKEQFNERTS
-2264 QFARWIGA
+2264 EFAKWLGS
-2272 SGIVAPINV
+2272 SGIVAPINI

-2286 GYTGTLGST
+2286 GTTGTLGST

-2341 LKQMS
+2341 LLQMS
-2346 DEVSATFNNYVKLGK
+2346 NEVSATLNKYVKYGK
-2361 GEQAREYRK
+2361 AEKAREYRK
-2370 DNVKL
+2370 DNAKL
-2375 MALRGQIN
+2375 IALRGQIN
-2383 NINNRLKTIRDQRKL
+2383 SINNRIKTIREQRKL

-2417 DKMMNTAVINVSRLR
+2417 DKMMNAAVINVSRIR

>member
-1 MPLYEVT
+1 MNQLLT
-8 APDGKKYQVNAP
+8 ALRNADAA
-20 EGATQEDAIEY
+20 GDVAAATRLAQIIKDQQGM
-31 VATQVIPQQPAPQEA
+31 VAPAQPPQEA

-230 KLAKEKLTLM
+230 KLAKEKLALM

-291 PIGGPVRAMERSD
+291 PIGGPVRALERSD
-304 ARNYLAVKEEQ
+304 ARNYLAAKEEQ

-341 QRKIAEAEAKARAQ
+341 QRKIAEAEAEARAQ

-371 QEIINEATGV
+371 QEIIDEATGV

-393 RQKALETQLD
+393 RQKALETQLN

-464 DPVTETTFIDM
+464 DPVTETTFTDM

-482 LHTALKGL
+482 LNTTLKGL
-490 DPLKIE
+490 DPLEIE

-504 LNNYLKTREA
+504 LDNYLKTREA
-514 EDPRAVAVQDY
+514 EDPRAIAVQNY
-525 LNTIPTTEELE
+525 LNTIPSTEELE
-536 YEPAIRDRLRSDL
+536 NEPAIRDRLRSDL

-556 PISPAEAF
+556 PVSVTEPL

-579 REFARGEESFTDTI
+579 RELARGEESVSPTVDL
-593 ENDLKALREE
+593 ENE
-603 IAKPY
+603 IKSLQKEISKPY
-608 KGETLNS
+608 KGETLVS

-622 ILTKD
+622 IATRD
-627 FRDLAG
+627 FQDLAR

-654 GELINDGLLDDFL
+654 GELVSDELLDDFL
-667 PFHLQSAP
+667 PPELQSSSPTFDPKESAN
-675 GSDTREAAQ
+675 
-684 YLIGQLV
+684 YLIDEITSGNRV
-691 SNTRTIP
+691 IP
-698 YAEQRARDELQLQHD
+698 YMEQRARDELQLQHD
-713 QLSEALYLQEKEPQN
+713 QLAETLYLKQKEPQN

-740 EDANAILRQESAAIK
+740 ETANAILQAESA
-755 EEGGISPTEEVPGE
+755 
-769 TIAEARA
+769 
-776 KPKET
+776 
-781 IGQFLDR
+781 
-788 ATPEELK
+788 
-795 AFSRQQLA
+795 QLRE
-803 KDMSDQGRQRRQE
+803 DQD
-816 AIQALQTE
+816 I
-824 RETLVEAFK
+824 
-833 DTRDP
+833 
-838 AQRKAIRERG
+838 
-848 TAIDGE
+848 
-854 LKALGYKPQFA
+854 QFA
-865 EAPTTQ
+865 Q
-871 TIETYNRNPVS
+871 
-882 QTEKSLINEA
+882 
-892 KEFFKNK
+892 
-899 LRSEINTTGKN
+899 
-910 EYWNQGEFIFTGF
+910 
-923 QNGNKNNAYLNWN
+923 
-936 FAFDNKLKNSN
+936 
-947 SNIRSTELQRAAY
+947 ST
-960 ALARQELGDFEIQ
+960 
-973 LDPVWGA
+973 
-980 PDVQPTQ
+980 
-987 LAEATQ
+987 
-993 PELIF
+993 
-998 ENKPI
+998 
-1003 PKQLID
+1003 
-1009 QYRKNQAA
+1009 
-1017 EERANVSMSGPNKAA
+1017 
-1032 QTRTWQTLSRM
+1032 
-1043 YTDFLGVDPRSN
+1043 
-1055 WTMSPRFYA
+1055 
-1064 LQDILQREATKPTQ
+1064 
-1078 LAQTLQ
+1078 Q
-1084 PLPNTGQTSESITSV
+1084 PLPNTGQTSESITSA
-1099 LEDEFGPNVRN
+1099 LEDEFGTNVRN
-1110 MQRRGRLRIV
+1110 MQRRGKLRIV
-1120 DSVDQLPPNVRGQ
+1120 DSVDQLPPNVRNQ

-1140 AFDGETSYIIAD
+1140 AFDGEISYIIAD

-1189 KTLRN
+1189 KTLKN
-1194 SDDVVRNAWNQVKQA
+1194 TDNVVKNAWNQVKQA

-1230 EAPNMTLVTRLRG
+1230 EAPNMTLITRLRG

-1270 HSLRSSLAKD
+1270 QSLRSSLAKD
-1280 LNPVLAQGGIQLSE
+1280 LAPVA
-1294 QERAELLG
+1294 RAGQAEPSA
-1302 MTDESV
+1302 D
-1308 LDMIERHANTVVDNV
+1308 IE
-1323 GKGWVTMMSPDE
+1323 
-1335 FLQLTTSPSYRETLE
+1335 
-1350 KQVEQGLGTFKT
+1350 
-1362 SPLKNKG
+1362 
-1369 KFDIKSMKPMFLEVS
+1369 
-1384 DFPVRDASVGDGIPF
+1384 
-1399 EYTPEGGYDTEVIK
+1399 
-1413 GVPLGVDVKGHEG
+1413 
-1426 RHRAIMAKKAGITQM
+1426 
-1441 PVMIFSNTAKTKRDV
+1441 
-1456 IQERDGPTLRAQV
+1456 
-1469 EGQPSVDLASEMI
+1469 
-1482 PIDYANEQNIR
+1482 
-1493 NMMQGTDIQFME
+1493 FME

-1738 HPILNQIGSV
+1738 HPILNQIGSI

-1810 YEFRGSERDVDD
+1810 YEFKGSERDVDD

-1860 ETGAEVERL
+1860 ETGTEIERL

-1874 KPDGRA
+1874 KPEGKA

-1931 ITANPIFQSYQVV
+1931 ITANPVFQSYQVV
-1944 NDAISAALFSG
+1944 NDAISAGLFSG

-1988 GIAGGYGKTARDIF
+1988 GIAGGYGKTAKDIY
-2002 EQSERKFNLANNS
+2002 EQSERKFNLANNT

-2051 QPDGSVQGGNEVLAM
+2051 QPDGSIQGGNEVLAM

-2099 GMDVLMNAIRGKGI
+2099 GMDVLMNALRGKGI

-2123 LLFKTAMTLM
+2123 LFFKTAMTLM

-2193 RGTNDEPDS
+2193 RGTKDEPDS

-2215 AMLSPNLFPQL
+2215 SMLSPNLFPQL

-2281 DHLVR
+2281 DHLIR

-2295 ALYLTDSIANLFYTN
+2295 ALYLTDATANLFYTN

-2346 DEVSATFNNYVKLGK
+2346 DEVAATFNNYVKLGK

-2417 DKMMNTAVINVSRLR
+2417 DKMMNAAVMNVSRLR